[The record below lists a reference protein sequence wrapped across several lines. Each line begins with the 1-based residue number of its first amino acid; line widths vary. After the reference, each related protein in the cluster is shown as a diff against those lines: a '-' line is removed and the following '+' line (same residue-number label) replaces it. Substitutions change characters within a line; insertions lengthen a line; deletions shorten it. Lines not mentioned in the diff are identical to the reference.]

1 MQWHGLLP
9 IDLTFNPAI
18 PNQYCHY
25 TDKEL
30 LQFVRAVNSV
40 GGALTIN
47 VPVDVQTGHIAAESQ
62 SQLTRL
68 SKALIIDWATR

>member
-18 PNQYCHY
+18 PNQFCRY

-30 LQFVRAVNSV
+30 LQFVRAVKSV

-47 VPVDVQTGHIAAESQ
+47 VPIDVQNGHIAVESQ
-62 SQLTRL
+62 AQLVRL
-68 SKALIIDWATR
+68 SKSLGR